1 MKQDKAQQAARD
13 EKLVPL
19 DDRVKIGK
27 SNLRMDPSVTQKE
40 ETYQVILD
48 IIKNT
53 PYYNAFLIYA
63 NVLKIY
69 MQQFWLTIKK
79 VKRSSFYQF
88 DIDNKTC
95 QIDVELFREILDICP
110 RVQNQE
116 FTELPTSDPLLE
128 FLLDLGYKGQ
138 LKQISEITLV
148 TNDIKNSEA
157 YKTFIGISTGLIPPK
172 KGRGKGAQGTKGAV
186 ILKKATFASR
196 KKKQKMK
203 VSIHDESSDEESEEH
218 EKKAS

>member
-13 EKLVPL
+13 EKLVPS

-27 SNLRMDPSVTQKE
+27 SNLRMDPS
-40 ETYQVILD
+40 
-48 IIKNT
+48 
-53 PYYNAFLIYA
+53 
-63 NVLKIY
+63 
-69 MQQFWLTIKK
+69 QFWLTIKK

-138 LKQISEITLV
+138 LKQISEMYV
-148 TNDIKNSEA
+148 DHM
-157 YKTFIGISTGLIPPK
+157 YQPCRTF
-172 KGRGKGAQGTKGAV
+172 GA
-186 ILKKATFASR
+186 IINRCLSR
-196 KKKQKMK
+196 KTSSNDRLRPLRLKFCEA
-203 VSIHDESSDEESEEH
+203 SITRRMLIMLLNLGKSSIPN
-218 EKKAS
+218 